1 MTDPNLLEVDPN
13 WEIIQEPFLPGL
25 NATYSSPDSN
35 FDVYPLSP
43 LLFEECSLDKLWSL
57 PAKRPTPEASIGL
70 KIKSELKNLSWS
82 IKEIISKRKVSTY
95 KEVANELISELAS
108 SSELTKD
115 VRNIRRKIYDAINVL
130 TATNIIE
137 KQGKQIV
144 LKPKIN
150 AERSVSVTKKKEK
163 LVRLMDSYIA
173 TKNLFEQNSLERVAR
188 KVPYPLTLISLGEGS
203 DYIVSFM

>member
-35 FDVYPLSP
+35 LDVYPLSP

-57 PAKRPTPEASIGL
+57 PTKRPAPEASTGL

-82 IKEIISKRKVSTY
+82 IKEIISKHKVRTY
-95 KEVANELISELAS
+95 KEVADELISGLA

-130 TATNIIE
+130 TAANIIE

-150 AERSVSVTKKKEK
+150 AERSVSVTKKREK

-173 TKNLFEQNSLERVAR
+173 TKNLFEQNSLQRVAR
-188 KVPYPLTLISLGEGS
+188 KVPYPLTLISLGEDS
-203 DYIVSFM
+203 DYIVRFM